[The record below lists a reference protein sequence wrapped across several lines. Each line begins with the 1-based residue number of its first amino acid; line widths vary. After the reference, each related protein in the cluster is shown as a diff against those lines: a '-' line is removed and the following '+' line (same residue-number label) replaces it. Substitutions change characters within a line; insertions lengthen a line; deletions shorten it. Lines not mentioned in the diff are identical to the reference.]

1 MLFAKLHKIR
11 RTLAFRLT
19 VWYAAIFT
27 ASSLLAFFFFYL
39 QIASILRERT
49 DEELLDDIEEFS
61 ALFDEKGIDEVRETM
76 ILEAKNDGEKDVF
89 YRLLNPGGE
98 TLGTSKL
105 FSWGELSVNQSAL
118 QRIAKDAKPV
128 FETLTIEGRRHLARS
143 VYASLGPGAILQIG
157 MSLEDDDEF
166 LAQFRQ
172 IFGATIALVMG
183 LAGLLGWFM
192 AKRALTNVEE
202 VTRTAQAISASDLA
216 QRVPV
221 KGQADEIDRLA
232 TTFNDMLDRIQTL
245 IIETKQM
252 TENIAHDLRS
262 PITRIRGVAEM
273 ALLTTGKAIE
283 EYEAA
288 AASTVEDC
296 DRLLEMINTMLYI
309 SQTEATAEKL
319 TTEEVDVTRVVW
331 DACGLFQPVAEDKGL
346 SLIVDIGTD
355 VRVRGVLQ
363 GLQRMLANL
372 IDNALNYTPSPGTVK
387 ISVNA
392 DDKLGII
399 AVSDTGIGISPEE
412 LPHIFRRF
420 YRCDRSRSRPGT
432 GLGLTLVQA
441 IVHAHGGEI
450 AVTST
455 PNVGTTFTV
464 RLPARHS
471 F

>member
-143 VYASLGPGAILQIG
+143 VYASLRPGTILQIG

-172 IFGATIALVMG
+172 IFGATIALV
-183 LAGLLGWFM
+183 
-192 AKRALTNVEE
+192 
-202 VTRTAQAISASDLA
+202 
-216 QRVPV
+216 
-221 KGQADEIDRLA
+221 
-232 TTFNDMLDRIQTL
+232 
-245 IIETKQM
+245 
-252 TENIAHDLRS
+252 
-262 PITRIRGVAEM
+262 
-273 ALLTTGKAIE
+273 
-283 EYEAA
+283 
-288 AASTVEDC
+288 DC
-296 DRLLEMINTMLYI
+296 
-309 SQTEATAEKL
+309 
-319 TTEEVDVTRVVW
+319 
-331 DACGLFQPVAEDKGL
+331 
-346 SLIVDIGTD
+346 
-355 VRVRGVLQ
+355 
-363 GLQRMLANL
+363 
-372 IDNALNYTPSPGTVK
+372 NA
-387 ISVNA
+387 
-392 DDKLGII
+392 
-399 AVSDTGIGISPEE
+399 
-412 LPHIFRRF
+412 
-420 YRCDRSRSRPGT
+420 
-432 GLGLTLVQA
+432 
-441 IVHAHGGEI
+441 
-450 AVTST
+450 
-455 PNVGTTFTV
+455 
-464 RLPARHS
+464 
-471 F
+471 